1 MFSSAEE
8 DNGNMKKIQGF
19 IIYRIWYGDIL
30 VYLGRTKQPLQSRIR
45 RGMSIDKACTTKDL
59 RCHYF
64 NIDGEEKSIT
74 QVCEDQRKDAELVSN
89 RLKYGYSMH
98 DALNKPKKVTKQG
111 KAIVEMGFYIIQLLK
126 LLESL
131 DYQRKNLR
139 SEDAWHR
146 ERYQTMHFHL
156 IIDFD
161 SL

>member
-111 KAIVEMGFYIIQLLK
+111 KAIVVNGILYNSIAEATRK
-126 LLESL
+126 LGLSEKESTIRRRL
-131 DYQRKNLR
+131 ASGEIPN
-139 SEDAWHR
+139 DA
-146 ERYQTMHFHL
+146 FS
-156 IIDFD
+156 FNN
-161 SL
+161 